1 LGKLFNLKIG
11 PKIFLGFG
19 FFAVLILAVTLV
31 SIYYLQGVGNRL
43 VVVAEEDMV
52 LQKAALELRLAV
64 AEESDGVR
72 GYLLSGD
79 ESLLDSFLTA
89 RGQFAD
95 TATEL
100 GNLVQSEEDSDLLAD
115 IRRHHAAFMG
125 VADEQISVYEQG
137 FPQTAVFL
145 WKNLGSNIKATLDA
159 RLSEFIARQE
169 QVIVA
174 DTQRTRNEQNQ
185 AVVVSV
191 VLVALGL
198 TIGIA
203 GGVWSTR
210 SITRPLAHLADTATR
225 IEAGDLSLSARIE
238 YMDEVG
244 VTAQAFNN
252 MTSRLRKLVDELETR
267 VAART
272 HELEHLE
279 RLGRAII
286 NTPPDA
292 SELPKVLEEHVPLM
306 FPDSHVDICVSPDQ
320 ILLHHPKHRI
330 PVAPKAREWLCSAV
344 QSGHY
349 PPGTELPWGGQ
360 QTSREVISSPVIDFG
375 TGDPVGGV
383 LLSRQRGAD
392 ATTNLLPA
400 IQSLAAQVASA
411 LHGAEVYAQTL
422 AYDRVEQEL
431 AMAGRIQASFLP
443 SSVPTL
449 PEWDLTATLLPTK
462 ETSGD
467 FYDYIQLSNG
477 RLGLLI
483 ADVTDKGMGAA
494 LYMALSR
501 TLIRTYAVE
510 KDATP
515 ESVFRAANR
524 RILEDA
530 HAGLFVTAFYGI
542 LDPINGTLTYSN
554 AGHNPPYVLR
564 VNGSDAIQE
573 LRRTGIPLGIY
584 AGGDWEQRTVNL
596 APGDLLFLYTD
607 GITEAQDV
615 DGVFFDEERLQKVVK
630 VNHGRSAEEI
640 QNGVLSELNTF
651 VGDAPQSDDITA
663 MVIVRSTE
671 EKAR

>member
-1 LGKLFNLKIG
+1 
-11 PKIFLGFG
+11 
-19 FFAVLILAVTLV
+19 
-31 SIYYLQGVGNRL
+31 
-43 VVVAEEDMV
+43 
-52 LQKAALELRLAV
+52 
-64 AEESDGVR
+64 
-72 GYLLSGD
+72 
-79 ESLLDSFLTA
+79 
-89 RGQFAD
+89 
-95 TATEL
+95 
-100 GNLVQSEEDSDLLAD
+100 
-115 IRRHHAAFMG
+115 
-125 VADEQISVYEQG
+125 
-137 FPQTAVFL
+137 
-145 WKNLGSNIKATLDA
+145 
-159 RLSEFIARQE
+159 
-169 QVIVA
+169 
-174 DTQRTRNEQNQ
+174 
-185 AVVVSV
+185 
-191 VLVALGL
+191 
-198 TIGIA
+198 
-203 GGVWSTR
+203 
-210 SITRPLAHLADTATR
+210 
-225 IEAGDLSLSARIE
+225 
-238 YMDEVG
+238 
-244 VTAQAFNN
+244 
-252 MTSRLRKLVDELETR
+252 
-267 VAART
+267 
-272 HELEHLE
+272 LEHLE
-279 RLGRAII
+279 QLGRAII